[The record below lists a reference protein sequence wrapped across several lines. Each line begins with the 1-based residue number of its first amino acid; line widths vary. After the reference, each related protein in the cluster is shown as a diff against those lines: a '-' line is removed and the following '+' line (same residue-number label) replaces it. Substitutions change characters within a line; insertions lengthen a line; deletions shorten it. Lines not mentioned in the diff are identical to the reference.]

1 VICHGLQSKDAPKE
15 YGPHKTLCNR
25 FIRWSRMGIFDRIF
39 VSLAGEGP
47 KAQRIMI
54 DSTHLKARR
63 IAASLLKKENFPVVL
78 AERRAG

>member
-1 VICHGLQSKDAPKE
+1 
-15 YGPHKTLCNR
+15 
-25 FIRWSRMGIFDRIF
+25 
-39 VSLAGEGP
+39 
-47 KAQRIMI
+47 MI